1 MNLAVDLLTGGRD
14 VMTSAQAKVIK
25 IHLKHCVQ
33 KLAEAEMNLTRIARA
48 ATGIGNI
55 FVLYSKLYFRRHEW
69 MQAGHRGFIEYRPPK
84 INSEYWPNIDHTAL
98 YRPNFDHKSSLKSA
112 HVFTRF
118 ATKVRMFIR
127 AGLYPTSQEIQG
139 AGRYFHMTSFN
150 GRVHFEVLRFVIF
163 QIIGKIYHHS
173 EIFWWYIDHFNA
185 ISTKNSRISTI

>member
-1 MNLAVDLLTGGRD
+1 MGKITKIQALCGRFSTNACRDGRTGLKTPWMNAGWPQGFYWISTTKNKFWILT
-14 VMTSAQAKVIK
+14 
-25 IHLKHCVQ
+25 
-33 KLAEAEMNLTRIARA
+33 
-48 ATGIGNI
+48 
-55 FVLYSKLYFRRHEW
+55 
-69 MQAGHRGFIEYRPPK
+69 
-84 INSEYWPNIDHTAL
+84 NIDHTAL

-112 HVFTRF
+112 HVFTHF

-163 QIIGKIYHHS
+163 QIIGKIYHHF

>member
-1 MNLAVDLLTGGRD
+1 MYVGPFWLQQVLIRPRNNPLNVPKITNRWAKSQKYRLYAGDFPQTPVETGGL
-14 VMTSAQAKVIK
+14 VW
-25 IHLKHCVQ
+25 
-33 KLAEAEMNLTRIARA
+33 
-48 ATGIGNI
+48 
-55 FVLYSKLYFRRHEW
+55 RRHEW

-173 EIFWWYIDHFNA
+173 ERFWWNIDHFNA
-185 ISTKNSRISTI
+185 ISTTNSRISTI

>member
-1 MNLAVDLLTGGRD
+1 MVTAGINKTKEFSRRPLVGG
-14 VMTSAQAKVIK
+14 
-25 IHLKHCVQ
+25 
-33 KLAEAEMNLTRIARA
+33 
-48 ATGIGNI
+48 G
-55 FVLYSKLYFRRHEW
+55 
-69 MQAGHRGFIEYRPPK
+69 
-84 INSEYWPNIDHTAL
+84 DHTAL

-163 QIIGKIYHHS
+163 QIIGKIYHDS
-173 EIFWWYIDHFNA
+173 ERF
-185 ISTKNSRISTI
+185 

>member
-1 MNLAVDLLTGGRD
+1 MYVGPFWL
-14 VMTSAQAKVIK
+14 Q
-25 IHLKHCVQ
+25 Q
-33 KLAEAEMNLTRIARA
+33 
-48 ATGIGNI
+48 
-55 FVLYSKLYFRRHEW
+55 VL
-69 MQAGHRGFIEYRPPK
+69 IRPR
-84 INSEYWPNIDHTAL
+84 NSEYWPNIDHTAL

-185 ISTKNSRISTI
+185 ISTKNSRISTISAKWSIMDQWSIISTQWPSCSRVKISSKNISGQRDFSRINPDQKTVQALGAINI

>member
-14 VMTSAQAKVIK
+14 VMTSAQAKVTK

-33 KLAEAEMNLTRIARA
+33 KLAEAEMNLT
-48 ATGIGNI
+48 
-55 FVLYSKLYFRRHEW
+55 
-69 MQAGHRGFIEYRPPK
+69 
-84 INSEYWPNIDHTAL
+84 SEYWPNIDHTAL

-163 QIIGKIYHHS
+163 QIIGKIYHHF